1 MFLFFYNK
9 WDNPSHCLS
18 YFFKMVKTN
27 QSDVSLSSPQFKFT
41 SDGLR
46 EALRQAL
53 DQLGAPFFYA
63 AGMGY

>member
-1 MFLFFYNK
+1 
-9 WDNPSHCLS
+9 
-18 YFFKMVKTN
+18 MVKTN

-53 DQLGAPFFYA
+53 GQLGAPFFYA
-63 AGMGY
+63 AGVGY

>member
-1 MFLFFYNK
+1 
-9 WDNPSHCLS
+9 
-18 YFFKMVKTN
+18 MVKTN

-53 DQLGAPFFYA
+53 DQLGAPFFLRGGNGILIYPLINIQT
-63 AGMGY
+63 MENLHF